1 MKKLE
6 KKQRMEKKEFILS
19 EPKVVVNGTLD
30 NSPSDWVSLRDGNG
44 LVSNDMRF
52 MCKIMYIEI

>member
-6 KKQRMEKKEFILS
+6 KNQRMEKKEFILS
-19 EPKVVVNGTLD
+19 EPKVIVHGTFD
-30 NSPSDWVSLRDGNG
+30 NSSSDWESLRDGNG

>member
-1 MKKLE
+1 MLKKLE
-6 KKQRMEKKEFILS
+6 KNQRMEKKEFILS

-44 LVSNDMRF
+44 LVGNDTRF
-52 MCKIMYIEI
+52 MC

>member
-6 KKQRMEKKEFILS
+6 NTERMEKKEFILS
-19 EPKVVVNGTLD
+19 EPKVTVNETLD
-30 NSPSDWVSLRDGNG
+30 NSSSDWVSLRDGDG